1 MARLRGEILALPP
14 LVWHPPSSLGY
25 SSGSNLMT
33 FLQKE
38 ITYRGIFAN
47 LLDGPSIHV
56 SKGDTIGVAETIP
69 QGDTIGVTKPALP
82 ISKGVENSHIFS
94 GAKSS
99 KVETCL
105 NVPAVETLK

>member
-1 MARLRGEILALPP
+1 
-14 LVWHPPSSLGY
+14 
-25 SSGSNLMT
+25 MT

-69 QGDTIGVTKPALP
+69 QGDTIGVTKP
-82 ISKGVENSHIFS
+82 ISKGDTIGVAETIPQGLASQSLPYQSPKARRTVIFS
-94 GAKSS
+94 AGQNLRKLRLASMY
-99 KVETCL
+99 L
-105 NVPAVETLK
+105 Q